1 MLKRLPFTL
10 LLVTAVLLFIA
21 GLFASNKEWI
31 GIHVYDTL
39 FVVAQGHILGLAA
52 FFLFLLWLVNIATQ
66 NILFSNK
73 LTWFHTLATLV
84 LVLFFL
90 WYTDR
95 YPDGLSGNPS
105 HRYIPGM
112 EGPATGFR
120 DTNAV
125 VVCSIAALVLVQ
137 LIFITH
143 LLVGLYRKSVATES
157 VSL

>member
-1 MLKRLPFTL
+1 MLKRMPFIL
-10 LLVTAVLLFIA
+10 LLVTAVPLFIA

-31 GIHVYDTL
+31 DIHLHDTM
-39 FVVAQGHILGLAA
+39 FVIAQGHILGLSA
-52 FFLFLLWLVNIATQ
+52 FFLFLLWLVNIATH

-84 LVLFFL
+84 IVLFVL

-95 YPDGLSGNPS
+95 HPDSLSDNLP
-105 HRYIPGM
+105 HPGT
-112 EGPATGFR
+112 EQPASDFR

-137 LIFITH
+137 LVFIAH
-143 LLVGLYRKSVATES
+143 LLVGLYRKTTATES
-157 VSL
+157 ISV

>member
-1 MLKRLPFTL
+1 MPFIL
-10 LLVTAVLLFIA
+10 LLVTAVPLFIA
-21 GLFASNKEWI
+21 GLFTSNKEWI
-31 GIHVYDTL
+31 DIHVHDTM
-39 FVVAQGHILGLAA
+39 FVIAQGHILGLSA
-52 FFLFLLWLVNIATQ
+52 FFLFLLWLVNIATH

-84 LVLFFL
+84 IIFFVL

-95 YPDGLSGNPS
+95 HPDGLSDNLP

-112 EGPATGFR
+112 EPPASGFQ

-137 LIFITH
+137 LVFIAH
-143 LLVGLYRKSVATES
+143 LLIGLYRKATAAES
-157 VSL
+157 VPL